1 MTRAAFFD
9 AIRPMFG
16 GKLTQEQVQGIEILL
31 TATDGLPVSHR
42 AYLLA
47 TAKHETANTMQ
58 PVREALAK
66 TDAGAAAALEK
77 AWKAGKLKWVK
88 TPYWRFDADGKAWFG
103 RGYVQL
109 THKANYQKAGKRMGI
124 DLVADPSAALSP
136 MIAARILVQGCAE
149 GWFTGKKLADYLPGD
164 YAGAR
169 RVVNGTDK
177 ADLIAGYARE
187 FEAAIERTSVAP
199 PVRPDVVPVPPKSDP
214 QAFGLAWLIKTIIA
228 GLALLFRRQK

>member
-1 MTRAAFFD
+1 MNKADFYA

-16 GKLTQEQVQGIEILL
+16 GSLTNGQAQGLEILL

-66 TDAGAAAALEK
+66 TDAGASAALEK

-88 TPYWRFDADGKAWFG
+88 KPYWRFDADGKAWFG

-109 THKANYQKAGKRMGI
+109 THKANYQKAGTRMGI

-136 MIAARILVQGCAE
+136 MIAARILVQGCTE
-149 GWFTGKKLADYLPGD
+149 GWFTGKKLPDYLPGD
-164 YAGAR
+164 YVNAR

-177 ADLIAGYARE
+177 AKEIAALAQE
-187 FEAAIERTSVAP
+187 FEAAIASAETLP
-199 PVRPDVVPVPPKSDP
+199 PVRPDVEPAPPKSA
-214 QAFGLAWLIKTIIA
+214 QGWWVRAIAKIIET
-228 GLALLFRRQK
+228 LFAKWRT